1 MKGDEGRGNC
11 SLATL
16 RLLLFVGCALMVVI
30 MLTWSLSGQMRI
42 CTFDMHMNPEVMS
55 KSDLG
60 HSWNYNWDR
69 YIRIYRISNTR
80 FLNCLQYGLM
90 KYFPC
95 LLSWFSRGHQSENT
109 TSIPSRVIVLIR
121 HGKYDFK
128 TGLLTDL
135 GNYGQSFS
143 ILVTFKVS

>member
-1 MKGDEGRGNC
+1 
-11 SLATL
+11 
-16 RLLLFVGCALMVVI
+16 
-30 MLTWSLSGQMRI
+30 
-42 CTFDMHMNPEVMS
+42 
-55 KSDLG
+55 
-60 HSWNYNWDR
+60 
-69 YIRIYRISNTR
+69 
-80 FLNCLQYGLM
+80 M
-90 KYFPC
+90 KYSPC

-143 ILVTFKVS
+143 ILVTFKVSGVVTRTSRKIKLEYKPYVYVG